1 MMVVLLPLHIL
12 AALIWVGGMFFAHFM
27 LRPSVGPLDPAIRL
41 GLWRR
46 VFARFFPWVWAAIA
60 VLLVSGFTMRDLG
73 LGGRY
78 VDLMMGIAII
88 MMLAFAHLYF
98 APWKRFRRA
107 VDGGNFAE
115 AGKQITQIRYIVTF
129 NLALG
134 LIVAVIGAG
143 GRFWG

>member
-1 MMVVLLPLHIL
+1 MAVLLPLHML

-27 LRPSVGPLDPAIRL
+27 LRPSVGPLDPPLRL

-73 LGGRY
+73 FSGRY

-88 MMLAFAHLYF
+88 MMLAFGHLYF
-98 APWKRFRRA
+98 VPWKRFRLA